1 VSVFRPSAR
10 LTAPD
15 GREWEIYA
23 YKLEV
28 GDRGEWDTDLLDEH
42 GPYPGTVAAASA
54 VFAIVNAV
62 VWLVMLIPRLLL
74 RLVDIGIAAVRAAR
88 SDTWTIQ
95 AITFMPQHETYTW
108 KTTSEYRGQV
118 LAQVQG
124 SLQRGDVPQHLRNAT
139 YVGWSRSAR

>member
-15 GREWEIYA
+15 GRDWEIYQ

-28 GDRGEWDTDLLDEH
+28 GDRAEWDTDLLDDQ
-42 GPYPGTVAAASA
+42 GTYGAAAA
-54 VFAIVNAV
+54 EFALVNAIV
-62 VWLVMLIPRLLL
+62 WLAMLIPRLVL
-74 RLVDIGIAAVRAAR
+74 RLADAGIAAARAAR
-88 SDTWTIQ
+88 SDTWTIE
-95 AITFMPQHETYTW
+95 AITFMPQKQSYTW

-124 SLQRGDVPQHLRNAT
+124 SLARGDVPQHLRNAT
-139 YVGWSRSAR
+139 YLGWSRSAR

>member
-1 VSVFRPSAR
+1 MSVFRPSVR
-10 LTAPD
+10 LTAAD

-28 GDRGEWDTDLLDEH
+28 GDRADWDTDLLDD
-42 GPYPGTVAAASA
+42 PGASTVASGEIA
-54 VFAIVNAV
+54 VVNAV
-62 VWLVMLIPRLLL
+62 VWLVMLIPRLLVRIL
-74 RLVDIGIAAVRAAR
+74 DAGLAAARAVR
-88 SDTWTIQ
+88 SNTWTIE
-95 AITFMPQHETYTW
+95 AITFMPHRQSYTW

-118 LAQVQG
+118 LAQIEG

>member
-1 VSVFRPSAR
+1 MSVFRPSVR
-10 LTAPD
+10 LTAAD

-28 GDRGEWDTDLLDEH
+28 GDRADWDTDLLDD
-42 GPYPGTVAAASA
+42 PGASTVASGEIA
-54 VFAIVNAV
+54 VVNAV
-62 VWLVMLIPRLLL
+62 VWLVMLIPRLLVRIL
-74 RLVDIGIAAVRAAR
+74 DAGLAAARAVR
-88 SDTWTIQ
+88 SNTWTIE
-95 AITFMPQHETYTW
+95 AITFMPDRQSYTW

-118 LAQVQG
+118 LAQIEG